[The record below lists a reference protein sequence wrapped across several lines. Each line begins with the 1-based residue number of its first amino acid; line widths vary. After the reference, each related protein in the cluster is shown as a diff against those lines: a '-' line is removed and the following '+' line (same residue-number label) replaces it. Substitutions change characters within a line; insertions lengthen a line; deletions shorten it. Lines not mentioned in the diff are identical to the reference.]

1 MPLPVAIY
9 VRISHDPFNQRAGVE
24 RQLADCTAIADA
36 KGWGEVVVYEDNDRS
51 ALTGRRPEFE
61 RLIAD
66 LPRLSGVI
74 AWDMDRLVRQP
85 RDLERFLD
93 ACDAAKMTRVV
104 TAQGDMDL
112 TKEDTRLHARILGA
126 VAKKESVDKSR
137 RVARAARDRAERG
150 LWNGGPI
157 PYGYRRDAMRPG
169 HLALDDA
176 AAEVVRDV
184 AVAVVEGASL
194 AAVVKRCGGIDGAPK
209 TKPGWRALLLS
220 PTIAGRT
227 AVGEAQWPAI
237 ISSQLAADVRSVL
250 GDPKRLTQHTTTRQR
265 WLSGLLVCGECEG
278 WMRWH
283 AREGAKQPRYRCVE
297 CRRVTVTAVAIEAFV
312 LGALVAAAPTAE
324 DRQPSPDTPAR
335 PAQPELQARLDA
347 VAVAYTLGSITE
359 SAWKAASAAAME
371 AMTLHTNTIEPT
383 ITAPPS
389 TIITEDAWRDWTPT
403 ERFRAAAWVLR
414 RVIIAPTRV
423 AGRDLTARV
432 EFDWRR

>member
-169 HLALDDA
+169 HLVLDDA

-312 LGALVAAAPTAE
+312 LGALIASAPRSTVE
-324 DRQPSPDTPAR
+324 PIQPPTPDETQHPAHV
-335 PAQPELQARLDA
+335 QSRLDQL
-347 VAVAYTLGSITE
+347 AVAYTLGSITE
-359 SAWKAASAAAME
+359 SEWKASRAAVMDD
-371 AMTLHTNTIEPT
+371 HSHSPIEPT